1 MSCNGCGFPIK
12 GEPINDWLGTYCSSQ
27 CSELYHK
34 RRNLKQPVDK
44 QCDCCA
50 THFQTPRSKQRF
62 CSYECRA
69 KHSSFENNEKF
80 KAKMREVYPDGIK
93 RKPCGWCGETLEVPA
108 KKTLASRKYHETCS
122 LEAQRARYRIKTVK
136 RQSKTKPSRLAAD
149 QVLREYGDKCH
160 ICNEPIDLELARTS
174 RMGLTVDH
182 VIPLSKGGTDEIHNL
197 RPAHWI
203 CNNRK
208 SDKLYA

>member
-1 MSCNGCGFPIK
+1 MNCAICQVSIEPHYRG
-12 GEPINDWLGTYCSSQ
+12 GEKLYCSLPCRRQARNAKMKLERSEEKKCLRCSTNFQ
-27 CSELYHK
+27 KSSKTRNYCSE
-34 RRNLKQPVDK
+34 
-44 QCDCCA
+44 
-50 THFQTPRSKQRF
+50 T
-62 CSYECRA
+62 CRQITNKERA
-69 KHSSFENNEKF
+69 ASASAAFYKEL
-80 KAKMREVYPDGIK
+80 YPDGIK

-160 ICNEPIDLELARTS
+160 ICSEPIDLELARTS

-182 VIPLSKGGTDEIHNL
+182 VIPLSKGGTDELANL

>member
-1 MSCNGCGFPIK
+1 
-12 GEPINDWLGTYCSSQ
+12 
-27 CSELYHK
+27 
-34 RRNLKQPVDK
+34 
-44 QCDCCA
+44 
-50 THFQTPRSKQRF
+50 
-62 CSYECRA
+62 
-69 KHSSFENNEKF
+69 
-80 KAKMREVYPDGIK
+80 MREVYPDGIK

-160 ICNEPIDLELARTS
+160 ICKKPIDLELARTS

-182 VIPLSKGGTDEIHNL
+182 VIPLSKGGTDEIDNL